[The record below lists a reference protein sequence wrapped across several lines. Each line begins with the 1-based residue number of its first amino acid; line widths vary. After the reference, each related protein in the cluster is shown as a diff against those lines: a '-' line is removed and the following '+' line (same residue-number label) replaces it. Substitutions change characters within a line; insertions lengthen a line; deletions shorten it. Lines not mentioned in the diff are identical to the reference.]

1 MIGVLA
7 ALFLRIVMFGA
18 IWLLVGCADII
29 SKVLGAFIVYC
40 AYKVVMLDEDDDE
53 EITDNAAVR
62 FLSTYLPMTEERD
75 ENGSFFIDGKA
86 TSVFLA
92 AGAMI
97 FLDVIFAVDSV
108 SAKTALISS
117 QYLSY
122 TSTGFAMF
130 ALRATYYL
138 LDAAKDMFEHLKY
151 GIGAILALIGV
162 KTMLP
167 DMFFI
172 SDLQYLFLLIVIM
185 ASCIIS
191 SVVAKS
197 REAQEECDI
206 RELKSH

>member
-1 MIGVLA
+1 MSSYIPMTSD
-7 ALFLRIVMFGA
+7 R
-18 IWLLVGCADII
+18 
-29 SKVLGAFIVYC
+29 
-40 AYKVVMLDEDDDE
+40 DE
-53 EITDNAAVR
+53 E
-62 FLSTYLPMTEERD
+62 
-75 ENGSFFIDGKA
+75 GSFFINGKA

-122 TSTGFAMF
+122 TSTGFCMF

-151 GIGAILALIGV
+151 GISAILALIGV

-167 DMFFI
+167 DLFFI
-172 SDLQYLFLLIVIM
+172 SDLQYLFILVMIM
-185 ASCIIS
+185 SSCMVS
-191 SVVAKS
+191 SVLSS
-197 REAQEECDI
+197 R
-206 RELKSH
+206 